1 MKNAIR
7 RMTAFIL
14 TALMLLTPAAW
25 ADLQRGDN
33 SAEVYELQQLLFE
46 TGWLF
51 EEPDGAFGK
60 RTEAAV
66 KQFEE
71 YAGLPVDGIADDE
84 MIIALA
90 ASLERL
96 NNENGVVSGYFGRN
110 VVGYF
115 TGSPDDGEP
124 WEEPAPVCAQ
134 HCSQRTDE
142 YGCSVTDYCWKHHGL
157 WQETHYMLES
167 LDIRSAQDASAMWS
181 AEVNDLYDRWMMLL
195 PEGER
200 DAVIANRATFFASV
214 EAQKAASGHGDLSD
228 ASIVKTEAGICQT
241 LSNQAVWLCGVIW
254 DLQHAGGDD
263 AIVLSAAAVIEG
275 DTVYFSG
282 EIAGEGEGI
291 YAMDADGANRRRIAD
306 VRASLRAVSNG
317 NLLLWHYGYDG
328 YAALE
333 VLRTDG
339 TIETV
344 GSSNPYAIAQGGR
357 FYFGGSSA
365 FQDGTDH
372 RWVLA
377 SDPEYHDNYYPV
389 YADDEYLYFLYADE
403 SEMQSYSDDT
413 FLPCLDVELNRLHF
427 ATGEVEL
434 LSGIGTD
441 YIGIEDGILYYTM
454 NDFEIYDDEGGSFTI
469 DVEDGLYAVN
479 LETLGETK
487 IAEVIDQE
495 NVYEE
500 YLFLEDGVFYILHS
514 DYSDEGI
521 DRRILRRS
529 VTGGE
534 LPAIGLGDQD
544 IFPICVKDGTVWCIE
559 TEVVEDEERWFSID
573 RIVYFDL
580 DTGAK
585 TSLSLEEN
593 EVLFYTERMPGLAV
607 ANGRVYYFV
616 LNEQTNVESFKSMAA
631 DGSDVRT
638 LAHGEPLY

>member
-1 MKNAIR
+1 MKKTIR
-7 RMTAFIL
+7 RMVSLLLCVLLMVTAASAEL
-14 TALMLLTPAAW
+14 K
-25 ADLQRGDN
+25 RGDKGG
-33 SAEVYELQQLLFE
+33 EVSELQQLLFE

-51 EEPDGAFGK
+51 ELPDGAFGK

-84 MIIALA
+84 MILALA
-90 ASLERL
+90 ESLERL
-96 NNENGVVSGYFGRN
+96 NRQNGVVSGYFGED

-134 HCSQRTDE
+134 YCSQRTDE
-142 YGCSVTDYCWKHHGL
+142 YGYSATEFCWKHHAL
-157 WQETHYMLES
+157 WQDTHYMLES
-167 LDIRSAQDASAMWS
+167 LDIRSAQEASAMWH
-181 AEVNDLYDRWMMLL
+181 AEVNALYDQWAQLL
-195 PEGER
+195 PEEER
-200 DAVIANRATFFASV
+200 DGIVANRATFFASV
-214 EAQKAASGHGDLSD
+214 ETQKAASGHGDLSD
-228 ASIVKTEAGICQT
+228 MSIIRTEAGICQT

-254 DLQHAGGDD
+254 DLKHAGGDD
-263 AIVLSAAAVIEG
+263 AVVLSAAAAIEG
-275 DTVYFSG
+275 DIVYFSG

-291 YAMDADGANRRRIAD
+291 YAMDADGANRRRISD

-317 NLLLWHYGYDG
+317 NLLLWHYGHDG

-344 GSSNPYAIAQGGR
+344 GDSNPYAIAQGGR

-365 FQDGTDH
+365 KEDGTDH
-372 RWVLA
+372 QWVLA

-389 YADDEYLYFLYADE
+389 YADREYLYFLYADE
-403 SEMQSYSDDT
+403 SEMQNYSDDA
-413 FLPCLDVELNRLHF
+413 FLPGLDVELNRLHF

-434 LSGIGTD
+434 LSGVGTD

-454 NDFEIYDDEGGSFTI
+454 SDFEVYDDEGGSFTI
-469 DVEDGLYAVN
+469 DVEDGLYAVD
-479 LETLGETK
+479 LETLAETK
-487 IAEVIDQE
+487 IAEVINQE

-514 DYSDEGI
+514 DYSNDGI
-521 DRRILRRS
+521 DRRILRRN
-529 VTGGE
+529 VTGEE
-534 LPAIGLGDQD
+534 LPTIELGEKD
-544 IFPICVKDGTVWCIE
+544 IFPICVKDGAVWCIE
-559 TEVVEDEERWFSID
+559 TEVVEDEERWFSMD
-573 RIVYFDL
+573 RIVYFDP

-585 TSLSLEEN
+585 TSLTLEEN